1 MFSYMNEYFLDLKT
15 LGIGKQTAATY
26 RSNLINFFMYAKVP
40 PEDVKLETLSQFLY
54 YLRFEKMVIIGKK
67 KKVGCMNST
76 INGYFAS
83 INSYY
88 DFLKFRGIINE
99 NVVPMFRQRYLKNI
113 TKLSC
118 GPENSRQLISI
129 EDMASLIYTCDSS
142 LHRAVFMTYAKTGI
156 RRNEL
161 ITLDM
166 ENIDLDKGIIHLKP
180 TAKRTFRTV
189 FIDNE
194 CIEIINEYLEYRGD
208 VKSPAL
214 FTHNGRRL
222 TKNDVYNN
230 VTLCAYRLGL
240 HKPDGNLNA
249 KFTPHCFRHW
259 FTTTLHRASLCR
271 EHLQALRGDVIKEAV
286 DIYTHIDPEELQA
299 AYLKRM
305 PKLKDHIVNREL
317 QNKYRNS

>member
-1 MFSYMNEYFLDLKT
+1 MFNYMNEYLLDLKT

-26 RSNLINFFMYAKVP
+26 RSNLINFFIYAKIP
-40 PEDVKLETLSQFLY
+40 PEAVNLETLSQFLY

-67 KKVGCMNST
+67 KTFGCKNST

-88 DFLKFRGIINE
+88 DFLKFRGIITE
-99 NVVPMFRQRYLKNI
+99 NILPMFRQRYLKNI
-113 TKLSC
+113 SKVSR
-118 GPENSRQLISI
+118 GSENTRQLISV
-129 EDMASLIYTCDSS
+129 EDMASLIYTCDNS
-142 LHRAVFMTYAKTGI
+142 LYRAVLMTFAKTGI

-194 CIEIINEYLEYRGD
+194 CIEIIKEYLESRGD

-214 FTHNGRRL
+214 FTLNGRRV
-222 TKNDVYNN
+222 TKNDIYNN
-230 VTLCAYRLGL
+230 VTMYAYQLGL
-240 HKPDGNLNA
+240 HKPDGNLNE

-259 FTTTLHRASLCR
+259 FTTTMHRASLCR

-305 PKLKDHIVNREL
+305 PKLKGHI
-317 QNKYRNS
+317 K